1 MISTSEHHVLSLWA
15 RPAGAWF
22 RWVECGFFP
31 EGTEGAVGARRVCFV
46 GSNMRR
52 GINADL
58 DGGAGEG

>member
-1 MISTSEHHVLSLWA
+1 MLSLWA

-46 GSNMRR
+46 ASNMRR